1 MIERAIEN
9 WLTKTN
15 ERNYQIAFCQVL
27 LKKGHKVIYISSHRP
42 MEQGKDII
50 TIDPH
55 GVCHAYQL
63 KTGDID
69 LSAWRK
75 ISGEIVELMQVPVV
89 HPSVDKNKV
98 HKAYLVTNGN
108 VIDEVRVQ
116 VDQRNEDNVRKNRNY
131 SHLDIINKESLL
143 KEFID
148 AQGEFMPKELDDF
161 DLLLKLYLS
170 DGKDFL
176 YKERFA
182 KFVFNTLF
190 KFDYKQKANIINAI
204 SSSVV
209 IISYMLHHHQEE
221 ENYYAIFEA
230 WTLLAGFIIY
240 YATKNNLNNH
250 DFESSLNL
258 IELELKRN
266 LILLKEEA
274 IGRADFIEGHPFSDG
289 DIIYRARVT
298 IVLGA
303 ICALENDLFENE
315 GSYDDENKTLKIIN
329 DYKKFLWF
337 WGESAFSY
345 LFQICKYLKRKNEG
359 TEAKNILKIILS
371 GIAQKNAYKSEE
383 GFPNPYYSVQDII
396 NSKYGLSTEPL
407 DFSQFVGSAYLLKPL
422 IHILARSGE
431 RQFLEQ
437 EWRRLSKIYCKEFL
451 FNNDEDIFLW
461 RAEEGIN
468 QQETLNATESWKRLQ
483 EEASNVSA
491 VPDIYK
497 NYKNILSYFV
507 LVCPFRINDKIYLLL
522 DGA

>member
-240 YATKNNLNNH
+240 YANKNNLNNH

-274 IGRADFIEGHPFSDG
+274 IGRADFIEGHPF
-289 DIIYRARVT
+289 
-298 IVLGA
+298 
-303 ICALENDLFENE
+303 
-315 GSYDDENKTLKIIN
+315 
-329 DYKKFLWF
+329 
-337 WGESAFSY
+337 
-345 LFQICKYLKRKNEG
+345 
-359 TEAKNILKIILS
+359 
-371 GIAQKNAYKSEE
+371 
-383 GFPNPYYSVQDII
+383 
-396 NSKYGLSTEPL
+396 
-407 DFSQFVGSAYLLKPL
+407 
-422 IHILARSGE
+422 
-431 RQFLEQ
+431 
-437 EWRRLSKIYCKEFL
+437 
-451 FNNDEDIFLW
+451 
-461 RAEEGIN
+461 
-468 QQETLNATESWKRLQ
+468 
-483 EEASNVSA
+483 
-491 VPDIYK
+491 
-497 NYKNILSYFV
+497 
-507 LVCPFRINDKIYLLL
+507 
-522 DGA
+522 